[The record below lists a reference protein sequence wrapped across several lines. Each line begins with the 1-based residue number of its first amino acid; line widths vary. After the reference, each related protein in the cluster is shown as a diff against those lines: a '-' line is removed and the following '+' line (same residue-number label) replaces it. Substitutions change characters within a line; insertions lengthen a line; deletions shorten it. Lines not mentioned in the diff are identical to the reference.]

1 MKLIMKKKKIKNLS
15 DSKNMLAKV
24 MTPNVGGGNGA
35 CSGGPACIV
44 DDQPS
49 ETVTSGGVPVTF

>member
-1 MKLIMKKKKIKNLS
+1 MKLKIMKKKIKNLS
-15 DSKNMLAKV
+15 ETKNMLNKA
-24 MTPNVGGGNGA
+24 MTPNVGGGRGA
-35 CSGGPACIV
+35 CSGGPACII